1 MKRNCML
8 WLLLALP
15 VWINA
20 TVVVTNLRTEQMV
33 NPLGLDTATPR
44 MSWMLESDQNNVM
57 QTAYHLLV
65 ASSLELL
72 EEGKADLWDS
82 GKVTSDASQWITYNG
97 LPLKPNQRV
106 WWKVKTMCHIER
118 ELL

>member
-1 MKRNCML
+1 MKRQIAW
-8 WLLLALP
+8 WLLVALP
-15 VWINA
+15 VWIKA
-20 TVVVTNLRTEQMV
+20 AVVVTNPRTEQMV

-44 MSWMLESDQNNVM
+44 ISWMLEADQNDVM

-82 GKVTSDASQWITYNG
+82 GKVTSDVSQWITYN
-97 LPLKPNQRV
+97 
-106 WWKVKTMCHIER
+106 
-118 ELL
+118 